1 MFPKEITEE
10 QKEFFAHLKKGSLVY
25 SKHLGTPVRCELLE
39 SIKQGKG
46 FKRTVLCC
54 VFGEEIGMFTE
65 CGSIYTSDIILNN
78 LLWTPTYLCDVPTS
92 QRGF

>member
-1 MFPKEITEE
+1 MFPKDITEE

-65 CGSIYTSDIILNN
+65 FGSIYTSDIIATAPLYRKPN
-78 LLWTPTYLCDVPTS
+78 TVS
-92 QRGF
+92 